1 MRSKSSPFN
10 SNRLALAVVA
20 ALTVLASPLVLADDV
35 GFYSGANVGRSM
47 AKIDDPRISSG
58 LQQGGFASS
67 SIVDDDRSTGFK
79 LFGGYQFNRYF
90 ALEGGYFDLGKFGY
104 TATTVP
110 AGTLRG
116 DIRLK
121 GLNLDAVGL
130 LPITERLSAF
140 GRVGVAYADARDTFR
155 GTGAVNVGTASAQK
169 REANLKFG
177 VGMQYAF
184 SDALAMRLEAERYRV
199 NDAIGNRGD
208 VDMVSL
214 GLLYRFGPRASP
226 VVATT
231 VMPEPVRAVVP
242 PKAEPAPVAA
252 APTPAP
258 APIKKVRLAADTLFK
273 FGQATLAPAGQQTV
287 AQFAGEL
294 KGIDVESIKVTG
306 HTDRI
311 GSKASNLKLSQRRAD
326 NVKANLIDKSGI
338 AASKIS
344 AVGVNGA
351 DPVTKPN
358 DCKGNK
364 VTPKLIACLQ
374 PDRRVDIE
382 VFGTK

>member
-1 MRSKSSPFN
+1 MHSINSSGKP
-10 SNRLALAVVA
+10 SRVALAVITALA
-20 ALTVLASPLVLADDV
+20 ALASPLANADDL
-35 GFYSGANVGRSM
+35 GWYGGANVGRSM

-67 SIVDDDRSTGFK
+67 SIVDDDRATGFK
-79 LFGGYQFNRYF
+79 LYGGYQFNRYF

-130 LPITERLSAF
+130 LPITDRLSAF
-140 GRVGVAYADARDTFR
+140 GRVGVAYADARDTFS
-155 GTGAVNVGTASAQK
+155 GTGAVNVRTASASK
-169 REANLKFG
+169 REANLKAG
-177 VGMQYAF
+177 VGLQYAF

-199 NDAIGNRGD
+199 NDAVGNRGD
-208 VDMVSL
+208 IDLISL
-214 GLLYRFGPRASP
+214 GLLYRFGPRSSP

-231 VMPEPVRAVVP
+231 VMPEPVRVQVA
-242 PKAEPAPVAA
+242 PKVEPAPIVPV
-252 APTPAP
+252 PTPP

-273 FGQATLAPAGQQTV
+273 FGQATLTPAGHQTV
-287 AQFAGEL
+287 AQFATDL
-294 KGIDVESIKVTG
+294 KGIDVQSIRVTG

-311 GSKASNLKLSQRRAD
+311 GSHASNLKLSQRRAD
-326 NVKANLIDKSGI
+326 NVKADLMNAGGI
-338 AASKIS
+338 AASKIT
-344 AVGVNGA
+344 AVGVDGA

-358 DCKGNK
+358 DCKGRK